1 MSIVYVTAASLAPRH
16 HPGIDRHE
24 QNPVCVESVWCVSY
38 GSTMLSTWN
47 QGQGSDWSVRGGIDT
62 GPLVG
67 DVQCSIW
74 PMTPVEPSAPPVS
87 VTRVG
92 RVMALRKRNQTQQAE
107 KNQNFKYHFHIPLSH
122 TTAEINQKVV
132 YTTFFREM
140 VNTARVRRGAARSP
154 SAPRSHT
161 NNNNKCRSSSTV
173 RRDAAHISAQ
183 TYTGAKPTARKE
195 REVP

>member
-1 MSIVYVTAASLAPRH
+1 MSIVYVTVYWSTAASLAPRH

-38 GSTMLSTWN
+38 GSTMLRTWN

-67 DVQCSIW
+67 DVQFSIW

-107 KNQNFKYHFHIPLSH
+107 KNQNFIYHFHIPLSQ
-122 TTAEINQKVV
+122 TTAQINQKVV
-132 YTTFFREM
+132 YTTFRP
-140 VNTARVRRGAARSP
+140 VNLEPCKPMRKPRRARTHEARLP
-154 SAPRSHT
+154 SLLH
-161 NNNNKCRSSSTV
+161 
-173 RRDAAHISAQ
+173 
-183 TYTGAKPTARKE
+183 Y
-195 REVP
+195 

>member
-1 MSIVYVTAASLAPRH
+1 MLQQPAWLPGTIPGSIDTSR
-16 HPGIDRHE
+16 IR
-24 QNPVCVESVWCVSY
+24 SVSSQCGVSAMAVL
-38 GSTMLSTWN
+38 MLRTLN

-107 KNQNFKYHFHIPLSH
+107 KNQNFKYHFHIKPYHSPIPLLKLIKKWYIPLFSGKSRTLH
-122 TTAEINQKVV
+122 TSRGSSGE
-132 YTTFFREM
+132 
-140 VNTARVRRGAARSP
+140 RRTQQGDRSF
-154 SAPRSHT
+154 S
-161 NNNNKCRSSSTV
+161 
-173 RRDAAHISAQ
+173 
-183 TYTGAKPTARKE
+183 
-195 REVP
+195 